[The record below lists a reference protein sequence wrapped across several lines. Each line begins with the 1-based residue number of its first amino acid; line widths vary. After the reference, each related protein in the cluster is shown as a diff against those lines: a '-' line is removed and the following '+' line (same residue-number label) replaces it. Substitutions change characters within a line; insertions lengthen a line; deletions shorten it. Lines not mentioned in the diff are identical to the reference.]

1 MPIIGSKD
9 LIGLSVVTKS
19 GFVLGKIRGFEAD
32 TETQSILR
40 YFVKNRRLTSKI
52 LSEGLEE
59 IIISRNQ
66 VVGFNDTEMIVE
78 DGAIKN
84 MEKSEVIPY
93 IGKRNGMSGGKK
105 KENINVLFLN
115 KNISESQNFRKN
127 LRNLLVFCWVTEAL
141 RIAR

>member
-66 VVGFNDTEMIVE
+66 VVGFNDAEMIVE

-84 MEKSEVIPY
+84 IEKSGVFKIVQKNFSAMTREL
-93 IGKRNGMSGGKK
+93 NM
-105 KENINVLFLN
+105 KEAND
-115 KNISESQNFRKN
+115 SAGQ
-127 LRNLLVFCWVTEAL
+127 
-141 RIAR
+141 

>member
-1 MPIIGSKD
+1 MPIIGSKN

-66 VVGFNDTEMIVE
+66 VVGFNDAEMVVE

-84 MEKSEVIPY
+84 MEKSGVFKIAQ
-93 IGKRNGMSGGKK
+93 
-105 KENINVLFLN
+105 
-115 KNISESQNFRKN
+115 KNFPAMTRKLDTN
-127 LRNLLVFCWVTEAL
+127 DGVRQ
-141 RIAR
+141 